1 MFVFLQNPRV
11 SSIIVLFWLQ
21 YLGIVCFLYG
31 FLPMKT
37 PVGGYAV
44 PDDYHAFFKEDGM
57 GTHSN
62 AKLSKPQRLV
72 GQVVFMVIDALRAD
86 FVFELDNINK
96 AGLKF
101 KRTDDDLEQGRDLE
115 NRKVFIIIK

>member
-44 PDDYHAFFKEDGM
+44 PDDYDAFFKEDGM

-86 FVFELDNINK
+86 FVFELENINK

-115 NRKVFIIIK
+115 NSKAFIIIK